1 MFKTTSGLFLTLVA
15 MFFFLSKI
23 LAFLLSPIFWV
34 FGMLVYSFITKKER
48 LAKRLRIAAIV
59 VLYVFSNPFL
69 VDEAFRAW
77 EPTTPDWDT
86 MHTHYDAAI
95 VLGGI
100 GDVDLRLQKLN
111 FGYSADR
118 LFQTIRLYHLNR
130 VDRIIF
136 TGGSG
141 SIEFPE
147 KKEGVFVQKYLRE
160 IHFPD
165 SALIVESES
174 KNTFENAGNTKKI
187 IDSLQLKG
195 NLLLVTSGFHMRRSI
210 AIFEKAGY
218 KNIYP
223 YVTNRISGVRRKTL
237 DHLLLP
243 NSTALLG
250 SDLLIHEW
258 VGYLIYKLKGY
269 V

>member
-1 MFKTTSGLFLTLVA
+1 M
-15 MFFFLSKI
+15 
-23 LAFLLSPIFWV
+23 
-34 FGMLVYSFITKKER
+34 
-48 LAKRLRIAAIV
+48 AKRLRIAAV
-59 VLYVFSNPFL
+59 VLLYIFSNPFL

-77 EPTTPDWDT
+77 EPVTPDWDT
-86 MHTHYDAAI
+86 MHTTYDAAI

-111 FGYSADR
+111 FGHSADR
-118 LFQTIRLYHLNR
+118 LFQTLRLYHLGR
-130 VDRIIF
+130 VKKIIY

-147 KKEGVFVQKYLRE
+147 KKEGRFVQKYLHE
-160 IHFPD
+160 INFPD
-165 SALIVESES
+165 SALIVESDS
-174 KNTFENAGNTKKI
+174 KNTFENATFTKHI
-187 IDSLQLKG
+187 LDSLKLKG
-195 NLLLVTSGFHMRRSI
+195 NFLLVTSGFHMRRSM

-223 YVTNRISGVRRKTL
+223 YVTNRVSGVRRKTL
-237 DHLLLP
+237 DHLLIP
-243 NSTALLG
+243 NSNALFG